1 MPSSSSIDFDDVRL
15 IKRLKSKATRKEAFG
30 ELVELYSKPL
40 YNQIRRLVLNHSDT
54 ADVLQ
59 EVFVKAWKGLDG
71 YRGDSKL
78 FTWLYRIAHHEALS
92 FLRKKQK
99 KQLHEVEITDENQYL
114 LDRLLADPYF
124 DGDQLEVKFQ
134 QAIAHLPPKQRQVFL
149 LRYYDEMPYN
159 EISELTKTSEGS
171 LKASFFHAMKKL
183 KKELLGE
190 E

>member
-30 ELVELYSKPL
+30 ELVELYSKSL

-92 FLRKKQK
+92 CLRKKT
-99 KQLHEVEITDENQYL
+99 E
-114 LDRLLADPYF
+114 
-124 DGDQLEVKFQ
+124 
-134 QAIAHLPPKQRQVFL
+134 
-149 LRYYDEMPYN
+149 
-159 EISELTKTSEGS
+159 
-171 LKASFFHAMKKL
+171 KAAS
-183 KKELLGE
+183 
-190 E
+190 